1 MPPSGGKSRTRLH
14 TEKAQARRS
23 CPLCP
28 PRPADSYHS
37 GSRSTGAEP
46 GHAGRAPPSPRP
58 CTRAPEPAQQHATN
72 SPGPHAQSDDTPAA
86 FCRACRST
94 PPIAATVA
102 LGSTVPSPSALTIP
116 SPAGGGGGGGGGA
129 FSPPA
134 PPAAPPW
141 IWPIMAIIICRCKHA
156 HSRFS
161 RWSRRAAPPP
171 SLRAPLESTREQCM
185 LTGACLSASAGSQA
199 PVSMHSAHSQ
209 APADSQAPERPRR
222 RRRQHPREAPPHRL
236 GPWPPRPCRRL

>member
-14 TEKAQARRS
+14 TEKAQARR
-23 CPLCP
+23 PCP

-46 GHAGRAPPSPRP
+46 RHAGRAPPSPRH

-161 RWSRRAAPPP
+161 RWSRRAATPQ
-171 SLRAPLESTREQCM
+171 SLRARRLSQH
-185 LTGACLSASAGSQA
+185 ACNACS
-199 PVSMHSAHSQ
+199 
-209 APADSQAPERPRR
+209 PADSQAPERPRR